1 MDFVSAPVNFTSS
14 WIALTRNTEALRSAM
29 ASTFPTSRSPWRIG
43 QGEVA
48 PAALGGGLV
57 HLERVLEVEQ
67 LLGARPVVDEA
78 VERRQQRRPPF
89 EIPAERGG
97 VDAPFALRA
106 LDHGRLAGLAHVD
119 RLDRHGGR
127 LLPGDPERG
136 EPPLVPDPARLVDGR
151 DDDVGRVHPRGD
163 VPQPL
168 PSDTSG
174 DRDLAA
180 HHQELEHLGDVA
192 VVRPAGRG
200 PRHDAR
206 VRDVA

>member
-1 MDFVSAPVNFTSS
+1 MED
-14 WIALTRNTEALRSAM
+14 
-29 ASTFPTSRSPWRIG
+29 G

-67 LLGARPVVDEA
+67 LLGARPVVDEP
-78 VERRQQRRPPF
+78 VERRQQRRPSF
-89 EIPAERGG
+89 EIRSERGG
-97 VDAPFALRA
+97 VDAPLALRA
-106 LDHGRLAGLAHVD
+106 LDDGRLAGLADVD

-136 EPPLVPDPARLVDGR
+136 EPPLVPDPVRLVDGR
-151 DDDVGRVHPRGD
+151 DDDVGRVHARGD

-168 PSDTSG
+168 PSETPG

-200 PRHDAR
+200 PRHHAR